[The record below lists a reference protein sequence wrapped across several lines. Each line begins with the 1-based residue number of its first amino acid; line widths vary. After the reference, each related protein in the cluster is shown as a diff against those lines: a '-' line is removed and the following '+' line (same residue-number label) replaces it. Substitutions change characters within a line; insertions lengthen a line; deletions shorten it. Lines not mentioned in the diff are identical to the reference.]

1 VVTAYDNGDN
11 GDGIN
16 TPAFDERNAGVGVLE
31 SSRGQDVQQ
40 LVYPAATPQSD
51 GVVDQVYVV
60 PNPYVGSSR
69 LEEVPRLT
77 DEGARSYDKDIE
89 FRNLPGECT
98 IEIYSLGG
106 DLVQTIEHENGLSW
120 EAWDLRTELDQ
131 EIHAGIYLYRVF
143 SGDEEHIGK
152 FIVVK

>member
-1 VVTAYDNGDN
+1 M
-11 GDGIN
+11 
-16 TPAFDERNAGVGVLE
+16 
-31 SSRGQDVQQ
+31 
-40 LVYPAATPQSD
+40 
-51 GVVDQVYVV
+51 
-60 PNPYVGSSR
+60 
-69 LEEVPRLT
+69 PRL
-77 DEGARSYDKDIE
+77 DEEGSRNYVKDIE